1 MEIYRLEEDDL
12 KRLSEKKMEKEKHL
26 EERLVRA
33 PSAQIGDVEMLYI
46 NNQKGT
52 NKGGRFDILGVDEQG
67 DMVIVELKKGAA
79 KREVIAQAL
88 EYASKIREA
97 DYSYFQQEYTNFT
110 GTTSDSEQSLDLA
123 EAHKEHFELDEPLDP
138 DEFNS
143 DQRLIIIASDIG
155 ENEDLLRM
163 ADFLRVHDI
172 DVVAVE
178 YSWYHDDTGSSEFL
192 TTDAIRPP
200 LKQEPSAP
208 SKDDI
213 SAWEQRR
220 AEFWEEFH
228 KLYTDHGLSGNT
240 SNPSAS
246 YGIEVF
252 SNSQRDNLP
261 SIRPA
266 IRNSDKAYVE
276 IRFYDKEFVH
286 NDDNKTAFENAVAEA
301 TEKRDVDLSPSI
313 RDELVW
319 DTKEERT
326 FEKVR
331 IDYESFGSLDHANF
345 TDKDELEDVQ
355 EWFVEIA
362 QVYQFALE
370 KMESAGRI
378 QV

>member
-1 MEIYRLEEDDL
+1 
-12 KRLSEKKMEKEKHL
+12 
-26 EERLVRA
+26 
-33 PSAQIGDVEMLYI
+33 
-46 NNQKGT
+46 
-52 NKGGRFDILGVDEQG
+52 
-67 DMVIVELKKGAA
+67 
-79 KREVIAQAL
+79 
-88 EYASKIREA
+88 
-97 DYSYFQQEYTNFT
+97 
-110 GTTSDSEQSLDLA
+110 
-123 EAHKEHFELDEPLDP
+123 
-138 DEFNS
+138 
-143 DQRLIIIASDIG
+143 
-155 ENEDLLRM
+155 M

-178 YSWYHDDTGSSEFL
+178 YSWYHDDTESSEFL

-228 KLYTDHGLSGNT
+228 KLHTDHGLSGNT
-240 SNPSAS
+240 SNSSAS

-362 QVYQFALE
+362 QVYQSALE